1 MTTKTTKI
9 IDHPD
14 LIRDMNSKA
23 VLNTNLEK
31 YEEYK
36 KRKNFLKD
44 LMNQGEEINNLK
56 KDISEIKDLLHS
68 LIAKK

>member
-1 MTTKTTKI
+1 MNTKTTKI

-44 LMNQGEEINNLK
+44 LMNQGDEIQNLK
-56 KDISEIKDLLHS
+56 KDISEIKELLQA

>member
-1 MTTKTTKI
+1 MTIKTTKI

-14 LIRDMNSKA
+14 LIRDMTSKA

-31 YEEYK
+31 YNDYK

-44 LMNQGEEINNLK
+44 LMNQGTEIETIK
-56 KDISEIKDLLHS
+56 KDITEIKELLQA
-68 LIAKK
+68 LIAKN